1 MRSSLRPSKLGTL
14 NEGHTLNAMRLI
26 ALVLIVAGVLALV
39 YGGFSYTK
47 DTQHT
52 KLGPIEF
59 TVKDQERVNVPVWVG
74 VGAVAIGT
82 VLLLLRG
89 RKS

>member
-1 MRSSLRPSKLGTL
+1 M
-14 NEGHTLNAMRLI
+14 NAMRI
-26 ALVLIVAGVLALV
+26 VALVLIVAGVLALV

-47 DTQHT
+47 ETQHT

-74 VGAVAIGT
+74 VGAIGIGT
-82 VLLLLRG
+82 LLLLLRS

>member
-1 MRSSLRPSKLGTL
+1 M
-14 NEGHTLNAMRLI
+14 NAMRLI

-59 TVKDQERVNVPVWVG
+59 TVKDQEWVNVPVWVG

>member
-1 MRSSLRPSKLGTL
+1 VP
-14 NEGHTLNAMRLI
+14 LNALRI
-26 ALVLIVAGVLALV
+26 AALALIVAGVLALV

-59 TVKDQERVNVPVWVG
+59 TVKDQERVNVPVWAG
-74 VGAVAIGT
+74 VGAIAVGT
-82 VLLLLRG
+82 VLLLLPR